1 MAQITPDRLDDILDK
16 LGLSIDGQALDDDSE
31 DMPVDPRLLFLGE
44 LNELLAKDGGQ
55 AGTHAYD
62 MMAAVEEIN
71 TGNARVL
78 IELIAGVVMMKRN
91 ENPLLD
97 TMSVTFQPSDIDD
110 MQRNYEFGVKRHGLH
125 VTVTLVK
132 KAEPTESWTFRDDD
146 EVPAKSQAEAQPER
160 PVWAIRVGDVLTGYP
175 NRTVAEN
182 TLRRMVPDLG
192 AQIENRYCLHPEC
205 PTTGCNYAEATSS
218 A

>member
-1 MAQITPDRLDDILDK
+1 MPQITPDQFDDCLERAGVEVTKTDNK
-16 LGLSIDGQALDDDSE
+16 KANLGLYPSVAL
-31 DMPVDPRLLFLGE
+31 LNQ

-91 ENPLLD
+91 DNPLLD
-97 TMSVTFQPSDIDD
+97 TMSVTFQPSDIDE
-110 MQRNYEFGVKRHGLH
+110 MQRNYEFGVKRYGLH
-125 VTVTLVK
+125 VTVTLVR

-146 EVPAKSQAEAQPER
+146 EVPAKPQAEAQPDR
-160 PVWAIRVGDVLTGYP
+160 PVWAIRVSDMLTGYP
-175 NRTVAEN
+175 DRATAEDM
-182 TLRRMVPDLG
+182 LLRMVPELG

-205 PTTGCNYAEATSS
+205 PTTGCNHAEATSS

>member
-1 MAQITPDRLDDILDK
+1 MPQITPDQFDDILERAGLEVSK
-16 LGLSIDGQALDDDSE
+16 TENNKANLGLYPTVAL
-31 DMPVDPRLLFLGE
+31 LNQ

-91 ENPLLD
+91 DNPLLD
-97 TMSVTFQPSDIDD
+97 TMSVTFQPSDIDE

-125 VTVTLVK
+125 VTVTLVR

-146 EVPAKSQAEAQPER
+146 DVPAKPQAEAQPDR
-160 PVWAIRVGDVLTGYP
+160 PVWAIRVADMLTGYP
-175 NRTVAEN
+175 DRAMAEDM
-182 TLRRMVPDLG
+182 LLRMVPELG

-205 PTTGCNYAEATSS
+205 PTTGCNHAEATSS

>member
-1 MAQITPDRLDDILDK
+1 MPQISPNQLDDILEK
-16 LGLSIDGQALDDDSE
+16 LGLSIDGAALDDDSE
-31 DMPVDPRLLFLGE
+31 DMPVDPRLLFLAE
-44 LNELLAKDGGQ
+44 LNEELAKDGGQ

-71 TGNARVL
+71 TGNTRVL
-78 IELIAGVVMMKRN
+78 IELIAGVVMMKRS

-125 VTVTLVK
+125 VTVTLTK
-132 KAEPTESWTFRDDD
+132 KAEPSESWTFRDDD
-146 EVPAKSQAEAQPER
+146 DVPAKQQVEAQPDR
-160 PVWAIRVGDVLTGYP
+160 PVWAIRVGDTLTCFP
-175 NRTVAEN
+175 NRPMAEN
-182 TLRRMVPDLG
+182 SLRQMTPELG
-192 AQIENRYCLHPEC
+192 GQIENRYCLHSDC
-205 PTTGCNYAEATSS
+205 PTTGCNQAEATSI